1 MPSNHPYPDRPSWV
15 QFLCPAPKRHLQ
27 RLIRQYS
34 LRTGLDVGGGEGSPL
49 TALRPLGFRSTTIDI
64 SKEYLDSI
72 GICICWLVMHID
84 GCQSV
89 LSIAKQVK
97 KSDRG
102 AGATVSPVQMG
113 RNGRDRRI

>member
-1 MPSNHPYPDRPSWV
+1 MDNP
-15 QFLCPAPKRHLQ
+15 FLMGVMDAFADLPEQ
-27 RLIRQYS
+27 
-34 LRTGLDVGGGEGSPL
+34 
-49 TALRPLGFRSTTIDI
+49 
-64 SKEYLDSI
+64 LDSI

-113 RNGRDRRI
+113 HNGSDRRI